1 MDSGKVSNWLQI
13 GANVGILLGLLL
25 VAIQIRQATDI
36 AKAQIEND
44 FYLADL
50 HLELAM
56 MGEQPQ
62 ESWAKAVY
70 APEEMTEEDA
80 AVVDRYLN
88 YNIIQLN
95 RMARMRELGLSTN
108 PYLID
113 IMEWHLGNEVARRW
127 WEFYKKQE
135 GWIAAVM
142 RVEIDETLERASSKN
157 LNRDLLNAMLTTEVS
172 E

>member
-25 VAIQIRQATDI
+25 VAIQIRQGTDI

-50 HLELAM
+50 QLELAM

-62 ESWAKAVY
+62 RSWIKAVY
-70 APEEMTEEDA
+70 APEEMTKEDA

-88 YNIIQLN
+88 YNFVQLH
-95 RMARMRELGLSTN
+95 RLERMRELGLSTDADRVGI
-108 PYLID
+108 L
-113 IMEWHLGNEVARRW
+113 EWHLGNEVARRW
-127 WEFYKKQE
+127 WEFGKKQNWYTPE
-135 GWIAAVM
+135 QQVK
-142 RVEIDETLERASSKN
+142 IDGILERAPRKN
-157 LNRDLLNAMLTTEVS
+157 PNRDLLNAMLTTEVS

>member
-13 GANVGILLGLLL
+13 GANIGILLGLLL
-25 VAIQIRQATDI
+25 VAIQIRQGTDI

-50 HLELAM
+50 QLELAM

-62 ESWAKAVY
+62 KSWIKAVY
-70 APEEMTEEDA
+70 APEEMTKEDA

-88 YNIIQLN
+88 YNFIQLG
-95 RMARMRELGLSTN
+95 RLERMRELGLSTDADRVGI
-108 PYLID
+108 L
-113 IMEWHLGNEVARRW
+113 EWHLGNEVARRW
-127 WEFYKKQE
+127 WAFNKKVDSYTSE
-135 GWIAAVM
+135 LKVK
-142 RVEIDETLERASSKN
+142 IDEVLERAPSKN
-157 LNRDLLNAMLTTEVS
+157 PNRDLLNAMLTTEVS